1 MAAAGWEGEVLS
13 ALMHEDPSAAA
24 VYRIASGFPY
34 SMHSSG
40 STLDS
45 IFPLRPWSAT
55 SRAGPQN
62 TSLGRSVVLLEEES
76 RTPAVQSFEGL
87 AEMLIILDVGRTLEA
102 TCDAVLSPFHFFLP
116 HFIQDA
122 QVL

>member
-13 ALMHEDPSAAA
+13 VLMHEDPSAAA
-24 VYRIASGFPY
+24 VSGMPLGSPS

-40 STLDS
+40 STLES

-76 RTPAVQSFEGL
+76 RTPAVQNFEGL
-87 AEMLIILDVGRTLEA
+87 AEALIILNVGRTLEA
-102 TCDAVLSPFHFFLP
+102 RHDAVLSPFHFFLP
-116 HFIQDA
+116 YFIQDA